1 LVVEADL
8 EVALTLHRGLY
19 AVAEDFD
26 VLLAGSA
33 DVARAIM
40 RDLSVDVLVTDTGL
54 PGMSGVDLACW
65 AAVES
70 PETLLVVMTA
80 EPVSDLQDR
89 MRGLGCLRLLQK
101 PCEVREVVRIVD
113 ETLSSRNRLSG
124 SFAALSAADLIQML
138 CLARRTLSVRISANG
153 MTGGLAIVD
162 GQLVHATWGNL
173 VGERAM
179 REIIAVEDGV
189 FRTAPILSRVE
200 PTIERDWQHVLM
212 DAVRALDELAHGT
225 YRSSG
230 ALPAIRM
237 DDVPLEG
244 MLPRSANRRLSP
256 SPENIGEARFVPRAP
271 SAASAL
277 VDKGFAALRAGNLDE
292 ARQCWQ
298 AAKQMDPDNRSLDLN
313 LRKLESMTTREG
325 END

>member
-1 LVVEADL
+1 MVEADL
-8 EVALTLHRGLY
+8 EVALALHRGLY
-19 AVAEDFD
+19 VVAENFD

-33 DVARAIM
+33 DVAREIM

-54 PGMSGVDLACW
+54 PGTSGVDLACW

-80 EPVSDLQDR
+80 EDVSELQDQLH
-89 MRGLGCLRLLQK
+89 GLGCLRLLHK

-113 ETLSSRNRLSG
+113 EVLSSRNRLSG
-124 SFAALSAADLIQML
+124 SFAALSASDLIQML
-138 CLARRTLSVRISANG
+138 CLGRRSLSVRISAHG
-153 MTGGLAIVD
+153 TIGGLAIVD
-162 GQLVHATWGNL
+162 GQLVHASWGDL
-173 VGERAM
+173 VGEKAV

-189 FRTAPILSRVE
+189 FRTAPILCRVDA
-200 PTIERDWQHVLM
+200 TITRDWQHVLM
-212 DAVRALDELAHGT
+212 DAVRALDEQAHGT

-230 ALPAIRM
+230 SLPAIRM
-237 DDVPLEG
+237 DDVSLET
-244 MLPRSANRRLSP
+244 MVPRAADLRLSP
-256 SPENIGEARFVPRAP
+256 SESMGEARFVPRT
-271 SAASAL
+271 SGTASAL

-292 ARQCWQ
+292 ARQCWL

-325 END
+325 GQ

>member
-1 LVVEADL
+1 MVEADL
-8 EVALTLHRGLY
+8 EVALALHRGLY

-33 DVARAIM
+33 HVAREIM

-80 EPVSDLQDR
+80 ESVSDLQEQ

-113 ETLSSRNRLSG
+113 EALSSRNRLSG
-124 SFAALSAADLIQML
+124 SFAALSASDLIQML
-138 CLARRTLSVRISANG
+138 CLGRRSLSVRISAHG
-153 MTGGLAIVD
+153 MMGGLAIVD
-162 GQLVHATWGNL
+162 GQLVHATWGER
-173 VGERAM
+173 VGEKAV

-189 FRTAPILSRVE
+189 FRTTPILCRVE

-212 DAVRALDELAHGT
+212 DAVRALDELAHGS

-230 ALPAIRM
+230 TLPAIRM
-237 DDVPLEG
+237 DDVSLES
-244 MLPRSANRRLSP
+244 MLPRPVDSRQVS
-256 SPENIGEARFVPRAP
+256 SPENTGEARFVPRA
-271 SAASAL
+271 SGAASAL

-298 AAKQMDPDNRSLDLN
+298 AAKQMDPENRSLDLN
-313 LRKLESMTTREG
+313 LRKLDSMTNREG
-325 END
+325 GQ